1 MSTVT
6 TEYRAVVPRS
16 VWMRARGRNAAR
28 RLAFIGAVGI
38 GTFVV
43 ALVALVIT
51 PQQAQRAAKA
61 MMPRPSEYPDTAT
74 PLARIAAARTRIE
87 TAEHGL
93 ALARG
98 RQARLAAMALDTLS
112 PEASARRDSVG
123 SAIAA
128 LDQLLAR
135 VQNAPL
141 TTSYR
146 ALAESPELAGQPRV
160 HALLDS
166 LAGLDREREAFG
178 AAGGADPM
186 FVALTTRANEV
197 GREIQAIGVE
207 RRATLAQQQQAL
219 APPVRAPTLAE
230 VAAADT
236 TIPIALRD
244 SGVVEMRAALAD
256 LDAAHRRVRD
266 LDVRADRAREIATVS
281 APPLALLGAAAVLGL
296 VLGFGSALIDE
307 IRHPRVADAHEA
319 ERIAGVRVLGV
330 AEPRQLPPE
339 RSRRQADR
347 LAPPYLDPRAPG
359 HQLVYLHAA
368 AASAPGSL
376 LMLTVTGDDAAVAA
390 VVASNFAAIA
400 AEEARNTLIVDV
412 NTEASAVSAALR
424 VRAEP
429 GVVELIDGAAEWP
442 EVTVQATIGR
452 DRTIDVVPSG
462 IGVPAPEPSEIKA
475 LLRRDAARLARH
487 YDTIIVVASEAQA
500 MAGVAGVL
508 PKPDVIYCARI
519 GHTRL
524 NALSRAV
531 DAAGEAGGRMLGI
544 VLWNAEPPALP
555 TPQELAAGRRP
566 QRTSEFET
574 VSVSG

>member
-1 MSTVT
+1 MTTVT
-6 TEYRAVVPRS
+6 TEYRAIVPRS

-28 RLAFIGAVGI
+28 RPAFIGAVGI
-38 GTFVV
+38 GAFVV

-61 MMPRPSEYPDTAT
+61 LMPKPSEYPDTAT
-74 PLARIAAARTRIE
+74 PLARLEAAKSRIAS
-87 TAEHGL
+87 AEQAL
-93 ALARG
+93 TLARG
-98 RQARLAAMALDTLS
+98 RQARLAALALDTLS
-112 PEASARRDSVG
+112 PETSARRDSLG
-123 SAIAA
+123 ASIAA

-141 TTSYR
+141 TSSYR
-146 ALAESPELAGQPRV
+146 ALGESPALAGQPPVR
-160 HALLDS
+160 ALLDS
-166 LAGLDREREAFG
+166 LSEIDRERESFG

-186 FVALTTRANEV
+186 FVALTSRANEI
-197 GREIQAIGVE
+197 GREIQAVGVE
-207 RRATLAQQQQAL
+207 RRAALAQQQQAL
-219 APPVRAPTLAE
+219 APPTRAPTLAE

-236 TIPIALRD
+236 TIPLALRD
-244 SGVVEMRAALAD
+244 SGAAELRAATVQ
-256 LDAAHRRVRD
+256 LDAARERVRQ
-266 LDVRADRAREIATVS
+266 LDARADRAREIATVS

-296 VLGFGSALIDE
+296 VLGFGSALVDE
-307 IRHPRVADAHEA
+307 IRHPRIADAHEA

-339 RSRRQADR
+339 RTRRQADR

-390 VVASNFAAIA
+390 VVAANFAAIA

-412 NTEASAVSAALR
+412 NTDASAVSAALH

-429 GVVELIDGAAEWP
+429 GVVELVDGRAEWS
-442 EVTVQATIGR
+442 EVTVPATIGR

-462 IGVPAPEPSEIKA
+462 IGVPTPEPDEIKA

-519 GHTRL
+519 GFTRL
-524 NALSRAV
+524 NALDRAV
-531 DAAGEAGGRMLGI
+531 DAAGEAGGRMLGV
-544 VLWNAEPPALP
+544 VLWNADPPALP

-574 VSVSG
+574 VTASR

>member
-1 MSTVT
+1 MTTVT
-6 TEYRAVVPRS
+6 TEYRAIVPRS

-28 RLAFIGAVGI
+28 RPAFIGAVGI
-38 GTFVV
+38 GAFVV

-61 MMPRPSEYPDTAT
+61 LMPKPSEYPDTAT
-74 PLARIAAARTRIE
+74 PLARLEAAKSRIAS
-87 TAEHGL
+87 AEQAL
-93 ALARG
+93 TLARG
-98 RQARLAAMALDTLS
+98 RQARLAALALDTLS
-112 PEASARRDSVG
+112 PETSARRDSLG
-123 SAIAA
+123 ASIAA

-141 TTSYR
+141 TSSYR
-146 ALAESPELAGQPRV
+146 ALGESPALAGQPPVR
-160 HALLDS
+160 ALLDS
-166 LAGLDREREAFG
+166 LSEIDRERESFG

-186 FVALTTRANEV
+186 FVALTSRANEI
-197 GREIQAIGVE
+197 GREIQAVGVE
-207 RRATLAQQQQAL
+207 RRAALAQQQQAL
-219 APPVRAPTLAE
+219 APPTRAPTLAE

-236 TIPIALRD
+236 TIPLALRD
-244 SGVVEMRAALAD
+244 SGAAELRAATVQ
-256 LDAAHRRVRD
+256 LDAAREHVRQ
-266 LDVRADRAREIATVS
+266 LDARADRAREIATVS

-296 VLGFGSALIDE
+296 VLGFGSALVDE
-307 IRHPRVADAHEA
+307 IRHPRIADAHEA

-339 RSRRQADR
+339 RTRRQADR

-390 VVASNFAAIA
+390 VVAANFAAIA

-412 NTEASAVSAALR
+412 NTDASAVSAALH

-429 GVVELIDGAAEWP
+429 GVVELVDGRAEWS
-442 EVTVQATIGR
+442 EVTVPATIGR

-462 IGVPAPEPSEIKA
+462 IGVPTPEPDEIKA

-519 GHTRL
+519 GFTRL
-524 NALSRAV
+524 NALNRAV
-531 DAAGEAGGRMLGI
+531 DAAGEAGGRMLGV
-544 VLWNAEPPALP
+544 VLWNADPPALP

-574 VSVSG
+574 VTASR

>member
-1 MSTVT
+1 MTTVT
-6 TEYRAVVPRS
+6 TEYRAIVPRS

-28 RLAFIGAVGI
+28 RPAFIGAVGI
-38 GTFVV
+38 GAFVV

-61 MMPRPSEYPDTAT
+61 LMPKPSEYPDTAT
-74 PLARIAAARTRIE
+74 PTARLEAARTRIAS
-87 TAEHGL
+87 AEQAL
-93 ALARG
+93 TLARG
-98 RQARLAAMALDTLS
+98 RQARLAALALDTLS
-112 PEASARRDSVG
+112 PETSARRDSLG
-123 SAIAA
+123 AA
-128 LDQLLAR
+128 VAVLDQLLAR

-141 TTSYR
+141 TASYR
-146 ALAESPELAGQPRV
+146 ALAESPALAGQPGVRT
-160 HALLDS
+160 LLDS
-166 LAGLDREREAFG
+166 LSELDRERESFG

-186 FVALTTRANEV
+186 FVALTSRANEI
-197 GREIQAIGVE
+197 GREIQALGVE
-207 RRATLAQQQQAL
+207 RRAALVQEQQSL
-219 APPVRAPTLAE
+219 APPTRAPTLAE

-236 TIPIALRD
+236 TIPLALRD
-244 SGVVEMRAALAD
+244 SGVAELRSATVQLEAARERSRQ
-256 LDAAHRRVRD
+256 LDA
-266 LDVRADRAREIATVS
+266 RADRAREIATVS

-296 VLGFGSALIDE
+296 VLGFGSALVDE
-307 IRHPRVADAHEA
+307 IRHPRIADAHEA

-330 AEPRQLPPE
+330 AEPRQLPPD
-339 RSRRQADR
+339 RTRRQADR

-390 VVASNFAAIA
+390 VVAANFAAIA

-412 NTEASAVSAALR
+412 NTDASAVSAALH

-429 GVVELIDGAAEWP
+429 GVVDLVDGRAEWP
-442 EVTVQATIGR
+442 EVTVPATIGR

-462 IGVPAPEPSEIKA
+462 IGVPAPEPEEIKA

-487 YDTIIVVASEAQA
+487 YDTIIVVANEAQA

-519 GHTRL
+519 GFTRL

-531 DAAGEAGGRMLGI
+531 DAAGEAGGRMLGV
-544 VLWNAEPPALP
+544 VLWNADPPALP

-574 VSVSG
+574 VAVSR